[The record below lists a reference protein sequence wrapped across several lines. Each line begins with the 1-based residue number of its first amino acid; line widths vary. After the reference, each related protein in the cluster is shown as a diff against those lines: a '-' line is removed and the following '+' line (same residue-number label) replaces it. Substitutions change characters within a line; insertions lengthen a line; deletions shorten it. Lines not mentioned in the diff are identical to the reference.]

1 MAKTQPRKKMELR
14 GRSSGRLRLPSSE
27 HPAPRRRGVGTRI
40 RKAVIPVAG
49 FGTRFL
55 PATIAQPK
63 EMLPIVDKPIIQYIV
78 EEMVAA
84 GIEEIV
90 FVTGRNK
97 RAIEDHFDYSS
108 ELEQLLR
115 DNDKLDTLREVH
127 RISRLAK
134 FVYVRQNK
142 MLGNGHALLMA
153 RELVGNEPFAF
164 AFGDDVVDSRRPAI
178 GQLIEASRHHR
189 GNIIGVMPVDP
200 KLASRYGIVK
210 PSRGIHSKTFRI
222 SGLVEKPKVPPSKY
236 AVFGR
241 YILQP
246 EVFDAL
252 ERAKPSL
259 NGEIYIIDGLN
270 ILARRQPFYA
280 HQMTGRYFDC
290 GSKREYVKANIYFAL
305 KHREM
310 QSDIRAYLKRPV

>member
-1 MAKTQPRKKMELR
+1 MAKTQPRKK
-14 GRSSGRLRLPSSE
+14 
-27 HPAPRRRGVGTRI
+27 I

-84 GIEEIV
+84 GIEEII

-115 DNDKLDTLREVH
+115 ENQKDELLKEVH

-142 MLGNGHALLMA
+142 MLGIGDALMCA
-153 RELVGNEPFAF
+153 REVVGDEPFAF
-164 AFGDDVVDSRRPAI
+164 ANGDDVIDSRQPAIRQLMNAFERYRAPIFGVLPVQPEVVNRYGVVRPAGRI
-178 GQLIEASRHHR
+178 NG
-189 GNIIGVMPVDP
+189 
-200 KLASRYGIVK
+200 
-210 PSRGIHSKTFRI
+210 KTFRI
-222 SGLVEKPKVPPSKY
+222 DGIVEKPKIGEAPSKFGI
-236 AVFGR
+236 FGR
-241 YILQP
+241 YIFTP
-246 EVFDAL
+246 TIFTAL
-252 ERAKPSL
+252 EKAKPRL
-259 NGEIYIIDGLN
+259 RKEIYIADAAEVML
-270 ILARRQPFYA
+270 RRERMYA
-280 HQMTGRYFDC
+280 HHMTGRYFDC
-290 GSKREYVKANIYFAL
+290 GSKREYIKANIYFAL
-305 KHREM
+305 KHKEM
-310 QSDIRAYLKRPV
+310 NTDIRAYLRKPI

>member
-1 MAKTQPRKKMELR
+1 MPKKGQRKK
-14 GRSSGRLRLPSSE
+14 
-27 HPAPRRRGVGTRI
+27 I

-84 GIEEIV
+84 GIEEII

-97 RAIEDHFDYSS
+97 RAIEDHFDYSG
-108 ELEQLLR
+108 ELEHLLR
-115 DNDKLDTLREVH
+115 DNDKLDLLKEVH

-142 MLGNGHALLMA
+142 MLGNGHALTMA

-164 AFGDDVVDSRRPAI
+164 AFGDDVIDSRRPAI
-178 GQLIEASRHHR
+178 GQLMETYRHHR
-189 GNIIGVMPVDP
+189 GNIVGVMPVEP
-200 KLASRYGIVK
+200 SVASRYGIVK
-210 PSRGIHSKTFRI
+210 PARKISGKTFRI
-222 SGLVEKPKVPPSKY
+222 SSLVEKPKVPPSKF

-246 EVFDAL
+246 EIFDAL
-252 ERAKPSL
+252 DRAKPSL
-259 NGEIYIIDGLN
+259 NGETYVIDGLN

-290 GSKREYVKANIYFAL
+290 GSKTEYIKANIYYAL
-305 KHREM
+305 KHRDL
-310 QSDIRAYLKRPV
+310 QHSIRTYLKRPI